1 MCLVARSR
9 DGTNGSRVH
18 LRAVVCYRCALYFPI
33 HIDLSRNCNKLSLV
47 VVHIADLCFRGSE
60 KFVDRLLL
68 FLCSEGFR
76 VPRAFSGSCVGVM
89 APLGCLRFGFFV

>member
-1 MCLVARSR
+1 M
-9 DGTNGSRVH
+9 
-18 LRAVVCYRCALYFPI
+18 
-33 HIDLSRNCNKLSLV
+33 

-89 APLGCLRFGFFV
+89 APLGCLRLGFLCVVHARCAQHPLPVVSVNKQLRVLLEFPM